1 MNSLENE
8 ELLLKLS
15 KQIFSYTLRKC
26 KTLEDSEDLAQEI
39 ITKSYKALTVN
50 DSIIDKERYIWTI
63 AHNSLVNYYK
73 DKQNTFY
80 GYIEDINLIKD
91 EENSSNNDEHI
102 LKLQQEIA
110 YLSKTRRQIIIK
122 YYYEKYSKR
131 ERF

>member
-1 MNSLENE
+1 MKSLEIE

-15 KQIFSYTLRKC
+15 KQIFSFTLRKC

-39 ITKSYKALTVN
+39 ITKAYKVLTIN
-50 DSIIDKERYIWTI
+50 DLIIDKERYIWII

-73 DKQNTFY
+73 DKQKTIY

-91 EENSSNNDEHI
+91 EENSNNNDEHI

-122 YYYEKYSKR
+122 
-131 ERF
+131 